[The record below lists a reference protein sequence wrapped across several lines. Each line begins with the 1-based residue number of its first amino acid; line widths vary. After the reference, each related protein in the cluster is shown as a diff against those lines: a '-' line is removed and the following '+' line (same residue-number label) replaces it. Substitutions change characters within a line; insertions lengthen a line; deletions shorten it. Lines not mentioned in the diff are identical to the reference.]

1 MYRSGKKLAVLC
13 IGILIFL
20 GMWMILPVHCRASE
34 TDTDKKQTQT
44 GKQDDSTQ
52 QKTEKSESFCQ
63 GGAWIFFIL
72 LTQILSLLLP
82 E

>member
-1 MYRSGKKLAVLC
+1 MYKSGKKLAVLC
-13 IGILIFL
+13 IGILVFL

-52 QKTEKSESFCQ
+52 QETKKSDIQIKEKKIIRVGSY
-63 GGAWIFFIL
+63 A
-72 LTQILSLLLP
+72 LP
-82 E
+82 S